1 MCGGNARA
9 REIRVIGRYDR
20 SEKKVL
26 ENREQEIFLP
36 VNSVRVVRTI
46 YVQTLKESQTGV
58 TAYKWYYFVFYIDIF
73 VAQSIT
79 TLNFDTSRPED
90 WSGLNYYRN
99 KTAVANFVRFYEK
112 KSVNATDSLYYFGY

>member
-1 MCGGNARA
+1 MCLSVVALYFIVLMCGGNARA

-58 TAYKWYYFVFYIDIF
+58 TAYK
-73 VAQSIT
+73 
-79 TLNFDTSRPED
+79 
-90 WSGLNYYRN
+90 
-99 KTAVANFVRFYEK
+99 
-112 KSVNATDSLYYFGY
+112 